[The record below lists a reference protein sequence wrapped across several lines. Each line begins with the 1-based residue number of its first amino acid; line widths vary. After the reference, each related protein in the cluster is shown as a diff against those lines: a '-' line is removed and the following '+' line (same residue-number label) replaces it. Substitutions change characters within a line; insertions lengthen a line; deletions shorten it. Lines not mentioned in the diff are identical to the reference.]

1 MAQIA
6 PSSLSLTCCC
16 RPIGCLVRCRYGV
29 LIAVIPLILSCR
41 SPDYFP
47 LKDNQEWRYA
57 AATYRVVEPDTFVA
71 ESLQYTIAVT
81 GSAVEPG
88 LGKVYEVR
96 ITRGEE
102 PYLSF
107 SFRKT
112 RDAVFVLPT
121 SHLDGLEPTSGWLKL
136 LELPLRESAFW
147 YGDAEHSVSF
157 EVMARADM
165 RTSAGRF
172 RNCFRIR
179 IHAPAPHL
187 IDSWLAPDVGIIRWR
202 RRFSASRFEV
212 AERIFR

>member
-1 MAQIA
+1 
-6 PSSLSLTCCC
+6 
-16 RPIGCLVRCRYGV
+16 V
-29 LIAVIPLILSCR
+29 LIAVILLGLACR
-41 SPDYFP
+41 RPDYFP

-57 AATYRVVEPDTFVA
+57 ATSYEVVGPDTNEA
-71 ESLQYTIAVT
+71 GNLTHTIAVT
-81 GSAVEPG
+81 GSAAEPG
-88 LGKVYEVR
+88 PGKAYEVR
-96 ITRGEE
+96 ITRDEE

-165 RTSAGRF
+165 KTSAGRF

-187 IDSWLAPDVGIIRWR
+187 IDFWLAPDVGIIRWH